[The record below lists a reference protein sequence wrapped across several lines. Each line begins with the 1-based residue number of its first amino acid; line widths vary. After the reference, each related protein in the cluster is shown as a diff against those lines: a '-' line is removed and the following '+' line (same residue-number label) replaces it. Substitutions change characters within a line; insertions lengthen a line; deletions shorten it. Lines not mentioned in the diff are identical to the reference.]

1 MRYDLEIVEK
11 ISKEQAIKQ
20 GLRVRISL
28 ICFDGQPKCRVFGKP
43 DNDLLF
49 ENEVKKQL
57 KEINKL
63 VYLDFL
69 DLKEYDAYT
78 TKEVKKGQ
86 QDKIDP
92 VINKP
97 ELKPRRKRRTK
108 KELLDAR
115 EVLQYD
121 SRQVLQYS

>member
-1 MRYDLEIVEK
+1 MPYDLEIVEK

-28 ICFDGQPKCRVFGKP
+28 ICFDGQPKCRVFGNP

-49 ENEVKKQL
+49 ENEVKKQI
-57 KEINKL
+57 KELNQLNYYDLIT
-63 VYLDFL
+63 
-69 DLKEYDAYT
+69 LKEYDAYT

-115 EVLQYD
+115 QI
-121 SRQVLQYS
+121 LQYS